1 MAYLVGLLTS
11 DGCLIGDGRHIAL
24 TSKDIDIIQMTQT
37 ILHKEHLKI
46 GTKIGQFKTS
56 TYQFQFADAA
66 LYDFLILAGITP
78 AKSKTIQSVDL
89 PDEYYFAFLR
99 GHFDGDGTIYGYID
113 PRWNKSYMYYT
124 SFASAS
130 PNFLVWLDGQNAR
143 LIGTS
148 PGKIQSKTR
157 VHTLTYA
164 KKNSRLIF
172 HAMYHNRPA
181 YKLTRKYDKFMDF
194 ITSDSCGKITP
205 VRASGGMVDTHA

>member
-37 ILHKEHLKI
+37 ILHKEHLEKF

-78 AKSKTIQSVDL
+78 AKSKTIQSVNL

-99 GHFDGDGTIYGYID
+99 GYFDGDGTIYGYID

-130 PNFLVWLDGQNAR
+130 PNFLVWLDGQMHALLAHRQAKYKAKRGSTR
-143 LIGTS
+143 L
-148 PGKIQSKTR
+148 
-157 VHTLTYA
+157 HTL
-164 KKNSRLIF
+164 KR
-172 HAMYHNRPA
+172 
-181 YKLTRKYDKFMDF
+181 
-194 ITSDSCGKITP
+194 
-205 VRASGGMVDTHA
+205 THD